1 METYGAT
8 NLGRDFIQDP
18 HALYRALR
26 AQAPAHPV
34 VMWGGIRAWL
44 VTSYAEARALLAD
57 PRLSKDGDRISALFP
72 SGADVLPGHSL
83 RGHMLLKDPPDHTR
97 LRKLAARAF
106 TPRTVERLRPRI
118 IQIADELLAHIP
130 DGPVD
135 LIESLAMPLP
145 LRVVSEMLGVPA
157 AHGKDFRA
165 CVEPI
170 LTSTNPDVLRTAE
183 IALAELLSAL
193 IERKRAQPAD
203 DVLTGLVEASDH
215 TDRFTEC
222 ELLSTAF
229 LLILAGYETTVNLIG
244 NGVLALLRHPY
255 QLAALRADSSLLP
268 GAIEEFLRFDS
279 PINISTVR
287 ASTENVRVG
296 AVEIPANQLVM
307 IALLGANH
315 DGAEFEDPDRLDV
328 TRTPNR
334 HLAFG
339 HGVHYCLGAPLARLE
354 GEIAVERLLAK
365 FDPIRLDDGATLKYR
380 NSILMRGLVSLPVR
394 LGRVRTSGRVHL
406 RC

>member
-1 METYGAT
+1 
-8 NLGRDFIQDP
+8 
-18 HALYRALR
+18 
-26 AQAPAHPV
+26 
-34 VMWGGIRAWL
+34 
-44 VTSYAEARALLAD
+44 
-57 PRLSKDGDRISALFP
+57 
-72 SGADVLPGHSL
+72 
-83 RGHMLLKDPPDHTR
+83 
-97 LRKLAARAF
+97 
-106 TPRTVERLRPRI
+106 VERLRPRI
-118 IQIADELLAHIP
+118 NRITDELLAHVP
-130 DGPVD
+130 DGKVD

-145 LRVVSEMLGVPA
+145 LRVMGEMLGIPA
-157 AHGKDFRA
+157 ADGNEFRS

-170 LTSTNPDVLRTAE
+170 LTNTNPDVLRTAE
-183 IALAELLSAL
+183 MALAEMLTDL
-193 IERKRAQPAD
+193 IERKRAEPAD

-215 TDRFTEC
+215 TDRFTEY

-229 LLILAGYETTVNLIG
+229 LLILAGYETTVNLVG
-244 NGVLALLRHPY
+244 NGVLALLRHPD

-268 GAIEEFLRFDS
+268 GAIEEFLRYDS

-287 ASTENVRVG
+287 ATTETVRVG

-354 GEIAVERLLAK
+354 GEIAIERLLAK
-365 FDPIRLDDGATLKYR
+365 FDPIRLADGDGLRYR

-394 LGRVRTSGRVHL
+394 LDRVKTPGRVHL